1 VKRGIL
7 VTIVGQV
14 GVGKSS
20 LLSAVIGELPKIYGY
35 VGVRGRVAYC
45 PQQSWIQ
52 NRTLRSNITLAL
64 DFDDGEGD
72 GGEVRKFDPKL
83 YDQVLE
89 ACDLKRDIQQ
99 LPKGDLTLIGERGI
113 NLSGGQKARVGLAR
127 ALYQQ
132 ADVYLLD
139 DPLSAV
145 DAIVGRHLFDKAI
158 GPKSMI
164 RHATRLLVSHS
175 LAFIAESDLIVVLEE
190 RRVKRIGTY
199 RELVADA
206 EIRHL
211 ITSLE
216 KSEWSQGIQKI
227 IRGF

>member
-1 VKRGIL
+1 M
-7 VTIVGQV
+7 
-14 GVGKSS
+14 GKSS

-35 VGVRGRVAYC
+35 VGIRGRVAYC
-45 PQQSWIQ
+45 PQQSWVQ
-52 NRTLRSNITLAL
+52 NRTLRSNVTLAL
-64 DFDDGEGD
+64 DFEDGEGEE
-72 GGEVRKFDPKL
+72 GRKFDPKL

-145 DAIVGRHLFDKAI
+145 DAIVGRHLFDRAI

-164 RHATRLLVSHS
+164 RHTTRLLVSHS
-175 LAFIAESDLIVVLEE
+175 LAFIAESDLIVVLDE

-199 RELVADA
+199 KELVADA

-211 ITSLE
+211 ITNLE
-216 KSEWSQGIQKI
+216 KGRQSILGIAV
-227 IRGF
+227 